1 MANIEQMMHVA
12 NSCIGYRG
20 TREGFVNSIGS
31 DESKSCTNCRYLRN
45 NKCQKNLFGEVLTS
59 LDQT

>member
-1 MANIEQMMHVA
+1 MANVEQMMHVA
-12 NSCIGYRG
+12 KSCNGYRG
-20 TREGFVNSIGS
+20 IREGFVNSIGS

-45 NKCQKNLFGEVLTS
+45 DKCQKDLFDNVLTS

>member
-12 NSCIGYRG
+12 NSCTGYSG
-20 TREGFVNSIGS
+20 IKEGFVNSIGS
-31 DESKSCTNCRYLRN
+31 DDSKSCTNCKYLRN
-45 NKCQKNLFGEVLTS
+45 DKCQKNLFDEVLTS

>member
-1 MANIEQMMHVA
+1 MANMEQMMQVA
-12 NSCIGYRG
+12 KSCDGYRG
-20 TREGFVNSIGS
+20 IREGFVNSIGI

-45 NKCQKNLFGEVLTS
+45 DKCQKKLFDDVLTS